1 MKFLP
6 KEMENRLLMPIKFQ
20 YERKPLENPTP
31 YNKDIDILYIT
42 YKDMETKEKY
52 VEAIEKP
59 MVEIYIVK
67 PEYRNTEVAPGD
79 RFRDYIELEYLEVHK
94 VHYRSRKAE
103 AAKLAGIRK
112 EDVDVCPFIIGLDV
126 NIKTFYFLQFKKE
139 YGNDAF
145 KKPTICFADIETEI
159 KDAPYIGIAPAGTV
173 PISVITLID
182 SEAMKSY
189 TLCLNFPA
197 YGGFDE
203 FWEETNL
210 KNFIA
215 ELNDSFDGTYGH
227 IEYNVML
234 CDTEIG
240 LLTLFWQLVNAIEPD
255 FLEWWNMPFD
265 MSNIIERCIT
275 LGFNPGEI
283 AKCPKFD
290 SSFVEFREDHNHIV
304 HKRKHTCELPTT
316 CIIVDQMVNY
326 AVIRSA
332 GSKIPSFKLN
342 AIADKEL
349 EDKKVEYADDYGS
362 IAEFPYK
369 DYRRFI
375 KYNIKDVLLQ
385 YGIEKKTM
393 DTMDIYGRMYDFCV
407 DATSINTT
415 TSIVANHY
423 MEELNS
429 EKYGYKIMHRNRN
442 KIEGL
447 NESINVV
454 YDQMTDEDDE
464 DEFDL
469 DNALQNVKDTEVIF
483 DENGK
488 KIKFDGAIVLTPTR
502 MSPTGFDN
510 MKYIHNN
517 VGDEDITSEYPSGMS
532 ITNNSNETFVGKVI
546 MDNPDAI
553 KLGMYNGYYFANS
566 DERAS
571 YKPKPAPLVLE
582 TFAQGDVLIGM
593 ELAFGLGSPDEV
605 IAELDMSKIIKN

>member
-6 KEMENRLLMPIKFQ
+6 KEMENRMLMPIKFQ
-20 YERKPLENPTP
+20 YERRPLENPTP
-31 YNKDIDILYIT
+31 YNKDIDVLYIT
-42 YKDMETKEKY
+42 YKDMESHEKF
-52 VEAIEKP
+52 VEIIEKP

-67 PEYRNTEVAPGD
+67 PEYRGTDVAPSD

-94 VHYRSRKAE
+94 VHYRTRRAE

-112 EDVDVCPFIIGLDV
+112 EDVDVCPYILGLDV
-126 NIKTFYFLQFKKE
+126 NVKTYYFLQFKKE

-159 KDAPYIGIAPAGTV
+159 KDAPYVGIAPAGTV

-182 SEAMKSY
+182 NEAMKAY
-189 TLCLNFPA
+189 TFCLYFPK

-203 FWEETNL
+203 FWEENNL
-210 KNFIA
+210 KEFIK
-215 ELNDSFDGTYGH
+215 ELNDSFDETYGH
-227 IEYNVML
+227 IEYNLML
-234 CDTEIG
+234 FNTEIE
-240 LLTLFWQLVNAIEPD
+240 LISAFWRTVNSIEPD

-265 MSNIIERCIT
+265 MSNIISRCIT

-283 AKCPKFD
+283 AKNDKFD
-290 SSFVEFREDHNHIV
+290 FGFVEFKEDHNHIV
-304 HKRKHTCELPTT
+304 HKRKHVCELPTT
-316 CIIVDQMVNY
+316 CIIIDQMCNY

-332 GSKIPSFKLN
+332 GSKIPTFKLN
-342 AIADKEL
+342 AIADTVLK
-349 EDKKVEYADDYGS
+349 DKKVEYADDYGS
-362 IAEFPYK
+362 IADFPYK

-385 YGIEKKTM
+385 LGIDKKTM

-407 DATSINTT
+407 DASSINTT
-415 TSIVANHY
+415 TDIVAHHY

-429 EKYGYKIMHRNRN
+429 EKFGYKIMHRNRN

-447 NESINVV
+447 KENVNVV
-454 YDQMTDEDDE
+454 YDQLSDEDE

-469 DNALQNVKDTEVIF
+469 DVALQNVKDTEIIF
-483 DENGK
+483 DENGN
-488 KIKFDGAIVLTPTR
+488 KIKFDGAIVLNPTR
-502 MSPTGFDN
+502 MSSSGFDN

-546 MDNPDAI
+546 MDNPNDI
-553 KLGMYNGYYFANS
+553 KLDMYNGYSFANA
-566 DERAS
+566 DEKAS
-571 YKPKPAPLVLE
+571 YKPKPVPLVLE
-582 TFAQGDVLIGM
+582 TFAQGEVLIGM
-593 ELAFGLGSPDEV
+593 NLAFNVGTPDEV
-605 IAELDMSKIIKN
+605 MSELDLSKIIKE

>member
-1 MKFLP
+1 
-6 KEMENRLLMPIKFQ
+6 
-20 YERKPLENPTP
+20 
-31 YNKDIDILYIT
+31 
-42 YKDMETKEKY
+42 
-52 VEAIEKP
+52 
-59 MVEIYIVK
+59 
-67 PEYRNTEVAPGD
+67 
-79 RFRDYIELEYLEVHK
+79 
-94 VHYRSRKAE
+94 
-103 AAKLAGIRK
+103 
-112 EDVDVCPFIIGLDV
+112 
-126 NIKTFYFLQFKKE
+126 
-139 YGNDAF
+139 
-145 KKPTICFADIETEI
+145 
-159 KDAPYIGIAPAGTV
+159 
-173 PISVITLID
+173 
-182 SEAMKSY
+182 
-189 TLCLNFPA
+189 
-197 YGGFDE
+197 
-203 FWEETNL
+203 
-210 KNFIA
+210 
-215 ELNDSFDGTYGH
+215 
-227 IEYNVML
+227 
-234 CDTEIG
+234 
-240 LLTLFWQLVNAIEPD
+240 
-255 FLEWWNMPFD
+255 MPFD

-283 AKCPKFD
+283 AKCSKFD

-454 YDQMTDEDDE
+454 YDQMTDEDEE